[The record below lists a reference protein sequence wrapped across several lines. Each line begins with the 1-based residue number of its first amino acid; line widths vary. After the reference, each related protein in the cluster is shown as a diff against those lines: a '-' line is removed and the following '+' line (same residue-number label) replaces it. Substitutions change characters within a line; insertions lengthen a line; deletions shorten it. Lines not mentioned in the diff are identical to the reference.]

1 MVQDSTENLL
11 KNELNSSTKVIKEF
25 INMNNINLNEANDIL
40 NNTQLNDKNYSKE
53 IKNITQSREIKTYI

>member
-25 INMNNINLNEANDIL
+25 INMNNINLNVANDIL